1 MEMQSTVREGNEM
14 MVEAMYGV
22 MKDSVENGTLQAMRR
37 IKILTVLNGVSWN
50 GLGKGTAGAFGACGA
65 PQPTLYQR
73 HTRGFL
79 TPRYQG
85 ISPGGSAPRTPPRLH
100 KAGPKE
106 KPWAT
111 NRGL

>member
-1 MEMQSTVREGNEM
+1 M
-14 MVEAMYGV
+14 
-22 MKDSVENGTLQAMRR
+22 
-37 IKILTVLNGVSWN
+37 IKILTVLNGVSGN

-65 PQPTLYQR
+65 PQPTLYHR

-79 TPRYQG
+79 TPGYQG
-85 ISPGGSAPRTPPRLH
+85 ISPGGLRPTGPPPRLH

-106 KPWAT
+106 KPWAA